1 MYIACTLHRQ
11 VPTKI
16 AIPGSPPSLLQKD
29 LGNETSYTCACMIL
43 LVQGQAFLSKP
54 AEVVFK
60 DFEVGKVL
68 HRRLQLTNVS
78 YSVNYCKLLGVS
90 EHLKDFITVNFNPPG
105 SMSAGLTCHM
115 SITFE
120 PKVQVQAEERMC
132 ACIHSLIPRPPP
144 FFVLRF
150 VFSIIHRNGRA
161 AKKSGLLCIVLN
173 ANRTKNE
180 GGLGMKLQ
188 CSLIPRPFMS
198 PTNSLGMRLMT
209 MHLRLLINYIVDL
222 DDGI

>member
-1 MYIACTLHRQ
+1 MYTAPTSSNQHYISRLSPLLVAERPGNKTSCTRAC
-11 VPTKI
+11 I
-16 AIPGSPPSLLQKD
+16 
-29 LGNETSYTCACMIL
+29 IL

-68 HRRLQLTNVS
+68 RRRLQLTNVS

-120 PKVQVQAEERMC
+120 PKVQMQAEERMC
-132 ACIHSLIPRPPP
+132 TCIHSLIPRPPP

-150 VFSIIHRNGRA
+150 VFSIIHGMEERP
-161 AKKSGLLCIVLN
+161 KKTGFCIL
-173 ANRTKNE
+173 
-180 GGLGMKLQ
+180 
-188 CSLIPRPFMS
+188 
-198 PTNSLGMRLMT
+198 
-209 MHLRLLINYIVDL
+209 Y
-222 DDGI
+222 